1 MRAKLFSLVNG
12 ITLIGVGAV
21 LLDFFFTGRLDQ
33 YLHPQFRPWT
43 LVAGVI
49 FCVVGIVYAAAKTN
63 ARCCIDGEECVHQNA
78 NSPVRAVVAFSVL
91 FVPLAAGVA
100 LSKDSYDQHAVLNRG
115 FVQDITKLPSRSG
128 SPTARTQNDQVI
140 PTQALGAD
148 MDERASEPLPQD
160 TPSSQPGP
168 DAAANG
174 ATGQANPAVPSPDD
188 GSAQYLPKAADGNVE
203 LEVTDLLYAESEDS
217 LRRMFAD
224 KTIEVI
230 GQYLPGSDAKQFK
243 LVRMFIVCCAADA
256 RPLAVPVEVS
266 GPMTVTEM
274 GWVKVVGKATFTQ
287 KGDRSHV
294 VLQAD
299 KVEST
304 DPPAE
309 AMLY

>member
-1 MRAKLFSLVNG
+1 MRAKVCNLLNG
-12 ITLIGVGAV
+12 ITLIGLGIV

-43 LVAGVI
+43 LVGGIIFCAVGVI
-49 FCVVGIVYAAAKTN
+49 YAAAKATSQ
-63 ARCCIDGEECVHQNA
+63 CCIEGECVHKNA
-78 NSPVRAVVAFSVL
+78 SSLARSVIAFSVL

-115 FVQDITKLPSRSG
+115 FVEDMTRLPG
-128 SPTARTQNDQVI
+128 RTVASVSKTSNDQVI
-140 PTQALGAD
+140 PPQALGAD
-148 MDERASEPLPQD
+148 NDESATEPLPQN
-160 TPSSQPGP
+160 TLGAQPTQEVAP
-168 DAAANG
+168 NG
-174 ATGQANPAVPSPDD
+174 GADQANPAVPSPDE
-188 GSAQYLPKAADGNVE
+188 GSSQYLPKAADGNVA

-217 LRRMFAD
+217 LRKMFSD

-230 GQYLPGSDAKQFK
+230 GQYLPDSDPKQFK

-266 GPMTVTEM
+266 APTSAAEM
-274 GWVKVVGKATFTQ
+274 GWVKVVGKATYSN
-287 KGDRSHV
+287 KGDRVHV
-294 VLQAD
+294 LLKAD
-299 KVEST
+299 LVEPT

>member
-1 MRAKLFSLVNG
+1 MRAKVCSLLNG
-12 ITLIGVGAV
+12 ITLIGLGVV

-43 LVAGVI
+43 LVGGII
-49 FCVVGIVYAAAKTN
+49 FCLAGIIYAAART
-63 ARCCIDGEECVHQNA
+63 AQCCIEGECVHQNS
-78 NSPVRAVVAFSVL
+78 NSLGRSVIAFSVL

-115 FVQDITKLPSRSG
+115 FVEDMTKLPGRTAAPTSR
-128 SPTARTQNDQVI
+128 TANDLAI
-140 PTQALGAD
+140 PPQALGAD
-148 MDERASEPLPQD
+148 KDESASEPLPQD
-160 TPSSQPGP
+160 TPAVPPNQ
-168 DAAANG
+168 DAVPSG
-174 ATGQANPAVPSPDD
+174 GTDQANPAVPSPDE
-188 GSAQYLPKAADGNVE
+188 GSAQYLPKAADGNVA

-217 LRRMFAD
+217 LRKMFSD

-230 GQYLPGSDAKQFK
+230 GQYLPGSDPKQFK

-266 GPMTVTEM
+266 TPTGASEM
-274 GWVKVVGKATFTQ
+274 GWVKVVGKAAYS
-287 KGDRSHV
+287 KNGDRVHV
-294 VLQAD
+294 LLKAD
-299 KVEST
+299 TVEPT

>member
-1 MRAKLFSLVNG
+1 MRVKLFNLVNG

-43 LVAGVI
+43 LVAGVL
-49 FCVVGIVYAAAKTN
+49 FCLTGIVYAAAKTT
-63 ARCCIDGEECVHQNA
+63 AQCCVDGECVHQNA
-78 NSPVRAVVAFSVL
+78 NSPVRAIVAFFVL

-115 FVQDITKLPSRSG
+115 FVQDITKLPTRSG
-128 SPTARTQNDQVI
+128 SMAAKTSNDPVI
-140 PTQALGAD
+140 PPAALGAD
-148 MDERASEPLPQD
+148 LDERASEPLPQNPPD
-160 TPSSQPGP
+160 SQPGP
-168 DAAANG
+168 DLTANG
-174 ATGQANPAVPSPDD
+174 AIGQANPAVPPPDD
-188 GSAQYLPKAADGNVE
+188 GSSQYLPKAADGNVA

-224 KTIEVI
+224 KTIEVT
-230 GQYLPGSDAKQFK
+230 GQYLPGSDAKEFK

-256 RPLAVPVEVS
+256 RPLAVPVEIS
-266 GPMTVTEM
+266 SPITAAEM
-274 GWVKVVGKATFTQ
+274 GWVKVTGKANYTQ

-299 KVEST
+299 KVESI

>member
-1 MRAKLFSLVNG
+1 MRARVFNFVNG

-33 YLHPQFRPWT
+33 YLHPQFRYWT
-43 LVAGVI
+43 LLAGVI
-49 FCVVGIVYAAAKTN
+49 FCVAGVVYAAGKTTSQ
-63 ARCCIDGEECVHQNA
+63 CCIDGECVHQSA
-78 NSPVRAVVAFSVL
+78 NSPVRSLVAFLVL

-128 SPTARTQNDQVI
+128 SLPAPTPNDQVI
-140 PTQALGAD
+140 PPQALGAD

-160 TPSSQPGP
+160 TPSSPP
-168 DAAANG
+168 DPNAVAKG
-174 ATGQANPAVPSPDD
+174 GTGQANPAVPSSDD
-188 GSAQYLPKAADGNVE
+188 NGSQYLPKAADGNVA
-203 LEVTDLLYAESEDS
+203 LEVTDLLYAEAEDS
-217 LRRMFAD
+217 LRKMFTD

-266 GPMTVTEM
+266 GPMTATEM
-274 GWVKVVGKATFTQ
+274 GWVKVVGKPIFTQ
-287 KGDRSHV
+287 QGDRAHV
-294 VLQAD
+294 VLKAD

>member
-1 MRAKLFSLVNG
+1 MRAKLSNLING

-21 LLDFFFTGRLDQ
+21 MLDFFFTGRVDQ

-43 LVAGVI
+43 LIAGVI
-49 FCVVGIVYAAAKTN
+49 FCVVGIVYAAARTT
-63 ARCCIDGEECVHQNA
+63 AQCCIDGECVHQNA
-78 NSPVRAVVAFSVL
+78 NSPVRTLVAFLVL

-115 FVQDITKLPSRSG
+115 FVQDITKLPSRSS
-128 SPTARTQNDQVI
+128 SPTAGAQNNQVI
-140 PTQALGAD
+140 PPQALGAD

-160 TPSSQPGP
+160 APRSSAGS
-168 DAAANG
+168 DVATTG
-174 ATGQANPAVPSPDD
+174 GTGQANPAIPSPDD
-188 GSAQYLPKAADGNVE
+188 GSSQYLPKAADGNVA

-266 GPMTVTEM
+266 GPMTATEM
-274 GWVKVVGKATFTQ
+274 GWVKVVGKATYTQ
-287 KGDRSHV
+287 KGERAHV

-299 KVEST
+299 KVEPT

>member
-1 MRAKLFSLVNG
+1 MRAKLCNLLNG
-12 ITLIGVGAV
+12 ITLIGLGVV

-43 LVAGVI
+43 LVGGVI
-49 FCVVGIVYAAAKTN
+49 FCLAGIIYAAANSTSQ
-63 ARCCIDGEECVHQNA
+63 CCIDGECVHQNTSSIA
-78 NSPVRAVVAFSVL
+78 RSVIAFSIL

-115 FVQDITKLPSRSG
+115 FVEDMTKLPGRT
-128 SPTARTQNDQVI
+128 TAPPATVTNDPVI
-140 PTQALGAD
+140 PPQALGAD
-148 MDERASEPLPQD
+148 KDESASEPLPQD
-160 TPSSQPGP
+160 TPAGQPSQDAALSVGP
-168 DAAANG
+168 D
-174 ATGQANPAVPSPDD
+174 QANPAVPSPDE
-188 GSAQYLPKAADGNVE
+188 GSAQYLPKAADGNVA

-217 LRRMFAD
+217 LRKMFSD

-230 GQYLPGSDAKQFK
+230 GQYLPGSDPKQFK

-266 GPMTVTEM
+266 APSTASEM
-274 GWVKVVGKATFTQ
+274 GWVKVTGKATYSKT
-287 KGDRSHV
+287 GDRVHV
-294 VLQAD
+294 VLKAD
-299 KVEST
+299 SVEST

>member
-1 MRAKLFSLVNG
+1 MRAKLFNLING

-49 FCVVGIVYAAAKTN
+49 FCTVGIVYAAAKTN
-63 ARCCIDGEECVHQNA
+63 AQCCIDGECVHQNA
-78 NSPVRAVVAFSVL
+78 NSPLRAVVAFFVL

-115 FVQDITKLPSRSG
+115 FVQDITQLTSRSG
-128 SPTARTQNDQVI
+128 SPSPRAQNNQVI
-140 PTQALGAD
+140 PPEALGAD
-148 MDERASEPLPQD
+148 VDESASEALPQK
-160 TPSSQPGP
+160 TPGSQPVSDP
-168 DAAANG
+168 TANNG
-174 ATGQANPAVPSPDD
+174 TGQANPAVPLPDD
-188 GSAQYLPKAADGNVE
+188 GSSQYLPKAADGNVA

-224 KTIEVI
+224 KTIEVV

-256 RPLAVPVEVS
+256 RPLAVPVEIS
-266 GPMTVTEM
+266 GPMTATEM
-274 GWVKVVGKATFTQ
+274 GWVKVIGKPIFTQ
-287 KGDRSHV
+287 KGDRAHV

-299 KVEST
+299 TVEST
-304 DPPAE
+304 EPPAE